1 MSQIT
6 DYRPKGEDEKPVLV
20 DVRGCLTGRKLSGKG
35 FITGDCE
42 DNYSMRANS
51 LAVYLLVR
59 SGRARRENN

>member
-1 MSQIT
+1 MSNMSQIT

-42 DNYSMRANS
+42 QQICV
-51 LAVYLLVR
+51 LHLLCVR
-59 SGRARRENN
+59 R